1 MKKQFQAESKQLLE
15 LMINSI
21 YSQKDVF
28 LRELISNASDAL
40 DKRQFMALQ
49 NEKLKSDEL
58 FIEVK
63 VDKKK
68 RTITILDNGIGMSE
82 KDLENNLGTIAK
94 SGTKEFVK
102 KLKDDKGDIET
113 IGQFGVGF
121 YSAFIVAKKVEVL
134 TKKLNSKGLK
144 WSSNGVK
151 DYTIEDFDKKDIGTE
166 IILYLKK
173 DEDLDEYLNND
184 VIQGLIKKYSDFV
197 RFPIYMDV
205 EETTDDTTNVVRKVV
220 NSQKA
225 IWKRDKKDVSDK
237 EYNEFY
243 KSKFNDFTDP
253 IHVIHAKAEG
263 TFNYDFLGFI
273 PKNKPFDYNS
283 PNYKKG
289 LDLYSKG
296 ILIDNSLDYL
306 LPDAFNFVKGVVDSQ
321 DLNLNISREMLQQ
334 DNIVKKLSELIEKR
348 IQKELLNILKK
359 DREKYNE
366 IFNNFGRTIIF
377 GLYNDYGIKKDL
389 VKDLVMFKSSKDEK
403 FLTFK
408 EYIERNKEQDF
419 IYYVAGESI
428 DKINQLPIMSKV
440 REKDIEVL
448 YFLNDV
454 DEFAIQMLVE
464 YDGKPFQSITNADFD
479 VESKE
484 EKETNEKLNKEN
496 KPLLENI
503 KDSLEGKVSKVKLTS
518 KLVDNAVQISSAD
531 NLSLEMEKLLAQT
544 PDNSGIKSS
553 KVLEI
558 NPNHKVFETLKGLN
572 DNSKELEKISK
583 LLYNQAMI
591 LEGFEVEDKKEY
603 NNLVE
608 ELIINSKK

>member
-49 NEKLKSDEL
+49 NEKLKTDEL

-102 KLKDDKGDIET
+102 KLKDDKGNIET

-134 TKKLNSKGLK
+134 TKKLKSKGLK

-151 DYTIEDFDKKDIGTE
+151 DYTIDDYDKKDIGTE
-166 IILYLKK
+166 IILYFKNDK
-173 DEDLDEYLNND
+173 DLDEYLNND
-184 VIQGLIKKYSDFV
+184 VIEGLIKKYSDFV
-197 RFPIYMDV
+197 RFPIYM
-205 EETTDDTTNVVRKVV
+205 ETGETTGENRKVV

-225 IWKRDKKDVSDK
+225 IWKRDKKDVSEE

-243 KSKFNDFTDP
+243 KLKFNDFTDP

-359 DREKYNE
+359 DRNKYNE
-366 IFNNFGRTIIF
+366 IFDNFGRTIIF

-440 REKDIEVL
+440 REKEIEVL

-464 YDGKPFQSITNADFD
+464 YDGKKFQSITNADFD

-484 EKETNEKLNKEN
+484 EKKKNEKLNEEN
-496 KPLLENI
+496 KPILENI
-503 KDSLEGKVSKVKLTS
+503 KDSLEGKVSAVKLTS

-544 PDNSGIKSS
+544 PDNNGIKSS

-558 NPNHKVFETLKGLN
+558 NPNHKVFETLKSLK
-572 DNSKELEKISK
+572 DNSKELKKISK

-603 NNLVE
+603 NNLIE